1 LRQLLAGKVVGNAVL
16 AFGQMALYVG
26 IGLTGLAFTRYSGLV
41 AGLSGAVV
49 WFLVFF
55 LVGFVVLSCM
65 FAVGGALASRN
76 EDLQSTTSP
85 ITILVMA
92 IFFSGFFLEGTARTI
107 VSYIPPASAVLMPV
121 RLVQG
126 DAAWWEPIVALGLL
140 LVLGAVLIVLA
151 ERVYK
156 RALFQTGGR
165 ISLRDALRL
174 EE

>member
-1 LRQLLAGKVVGNAVL
+1 
-16 AFGQMALYVG
+16 
-26 IGLTGLAFTRYSGLV
+26 
-41 AGLSGAVV
+41 
-49 WFLVFF
+49 
-55 LVGFVVLSCM
+55 M